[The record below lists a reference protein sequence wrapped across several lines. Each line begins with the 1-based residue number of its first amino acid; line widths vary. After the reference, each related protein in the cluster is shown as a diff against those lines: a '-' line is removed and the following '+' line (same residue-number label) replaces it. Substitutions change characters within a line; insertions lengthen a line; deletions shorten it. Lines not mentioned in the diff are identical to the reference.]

1 MENLVYSVESA
12 KNVVRIWT
20 SQEARDNGEAPMIY
34 QPHDINGSRWASYA
48 DATAW
53 AEEVILSMQNPVE
66 DVVLEET
73 TP

>member
-1 MENLVYSVESA
+1 MENLVYSVEST

-20 SQEARDNGEAPMIY
+20 SQEARDNGQAPMIY
-34 QPHDINGSRWASYA
+34 QPNDASGSPWRSYA
-48 DATAW
+48 DATTW
-53 AEEVILSMQNPVE
+53 AEELIFSMQNPVE